1 MRFELELPS
10 FIFGLLI
17 GLALMLVVGQATRL
31 LFGGRRQR
39 ELGREVREL
48 RRVVEQKDS
57 YVRKALAALKKEGVE
72 LDAEAPSNAP
82 DTSPRRRDR

>member
-17 GLALMLVVGQATRL
+17 GLALMLVVGQAYRF
-31 LFGGRRQR
+31 LFGGRRER

-48 RRVVEQKDS
+48 RRVVEQKDH
-57 YVRKALAALKKEGVE
+57 YVRKALEALKKEGVE
-72 LDAEAPSNAP
+72 LDDEAPAP
-82 DTSPRRRDR
+82 APTRGDR

>member
-17 GLALMLVVGQATRL
+17 GLALMLVVGQASRL
-31 LFGGRRQR
+31 LFGGRRER

-48 RRVVEQKDS
+48 RRVVEQKDH
-57 YVRKALAALKKEGVE
+57 YVRKALEALKKEGVE
-72 LDAEAPSNAP
+72 LDDEAPAP
-82 DTSPRRRDR
+82 APTRRDR